1 MHLLVDP
8 VVLCFPTDMRAAEPI
23 EEFLGYINRWGQLI
37 FHNRGNMGFG
47 CYILK
52 RVRKLYITKDAC

>member
-23 EEFLGYINRWGQLI
+23 EEFLGYINRWEQFI
-37 FHNRGNMGFG
+37 FHDRRSGV
-47 CYILK
+47 ISLK
-52 RVRKLYITKDAC
+52 GVRKLYMTKDAC